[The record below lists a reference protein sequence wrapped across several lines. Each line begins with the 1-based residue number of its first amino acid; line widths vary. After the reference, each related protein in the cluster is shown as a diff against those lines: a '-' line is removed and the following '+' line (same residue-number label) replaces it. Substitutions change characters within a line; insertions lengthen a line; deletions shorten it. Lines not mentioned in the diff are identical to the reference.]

1 MDIITLAAVTLL
13 GFVGGIYGTLV
24 GGYALLIVPALIF
37 LGLSP
42 QEAIATDKIASL
54 AMVVTGW
61 SVFHRKKLIDY
72 RIGGFTAFFGM
83 IGSVIGTFL
92 LLETGTEVLKKII
105 SIATIVLLFV
115 ITLKKDAGTTPREKK
130 ISRREWA
137 LGALFSFAIGIYG
150 GFYGGGFATLQTY
163 VLILL
168 YGQTF
173 IEAAGTRKIMGF
185 LVVLVPAIILGLNG
199 KIVYSVGLPLLVA
212 SSLGAYAG
220 AQYSTKLGNVWIKRM
235 FFAVVLLMAAKL
247 LIA

>member
-1 MDIITLAAVTLL
+1 MDIITLALVTIL
-13 GFVGGIYGTLV
+13 GFVGGIFGTLV

-61 SVFHRKKLIDY
+61 SVFHKKKLINY
-72 RIGGFTAFFGM
+72 KIAGFTAFFGM
-83 IGSVIGTFL
+83 LGAVIGTLL
-92 LLETGTEVLKKII
+92 LLEAGTDLLKKII
-105 SIATIVLLFV
+105 SVATILLLFV
-115 ITLKKDAGTTPREKK
+115 IMLKKDAGTARIEKN
-130 ISRREWA
+130 IGRREWA
-137 LGALFSFAIGIYG
+137 LGAILSFAIGIYG

-168 YGQTF
+168 FGQTF
-173 IEAAGTRKIMGF
+173 IEAAGTRKILGF
-185 LVVLVPAIILGLNG
+185 LVILVPAIILGLNG

-212 SSLGAYAG
+212 SSLGAYIG

-235 FFAVVLLMAAKL
+235 FFAVVLAMAIKL
-247 LIA
+247 LV